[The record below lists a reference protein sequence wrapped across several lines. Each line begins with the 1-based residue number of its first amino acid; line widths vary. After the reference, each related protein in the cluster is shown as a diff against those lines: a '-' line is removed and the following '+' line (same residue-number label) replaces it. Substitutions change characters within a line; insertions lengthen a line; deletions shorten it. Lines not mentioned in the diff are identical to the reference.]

1 MYNPGIGQSVKRI
14 DERPRIAHANAC
26 NAMLD
31 LELTGPVLIGL
42 TGFLNNL
49 NSDARELA
57 TGSHPRHL
65 IPTPI
70 FGLIDTGVSPGQ
82 CRLPV
87 FAGAVKGDPKT
98 HRQCEHMFIPA

>member
-14 DERPRIAHANAC
+14 DERPRIVHANAC

-49 NSDARELA
+49 NS
-57 TGSHPRHL
+57 
-65 IPTPI
+65 
-70 FGLIDTGVSPGQ
+70 
-82 CRLPV
+82 
-87 FAGAVKGDPKT
+87 
-98 HRQCEHMFIPA
+98 